1 MGVKTVAPLTNMGNW
16 RKPPLVGCFAMGL
29 LNREV
34 GEVEIIP
41 VAKGIVARWWIV
53 LIAAVLGTVAMWS
66 QESDL
71 STVPSN
77 TEVVRTYESRDET
90 ALLTLVGIDPATVSP
105 FPSFENQILQV
116 EQESMHKEIADKIGF
131 SVSVSV
137 TREEQRFS
145 LINTNQGDGLTKFT
159 FLSVG
164 TPKYTLYCSDASE
177 ERCNTALDEY
187 LLRLQEIRKQSII
200 SGLDRLQLLLE
211 SLPLNTQSNVEQI
224 AALKAAKLLINGEL
238 ALLSSTSTAVG
249 ATISS
254 VKYSTYA
261 FGFAG
266 GALVG
271 LLIALQLT
279 LIDKRVRSL
288 SQLSRNFDP
297 QTLLGLIT
305 HEPASVQNVA
315 AAIVSRARNMSSTSV
330 ALVPVD
336 EQTGVKDLISRI
348 NAVSSSMGV
357 SVTSLTAISSLSAK
371 DLVSCESAMLV
382 IATRGVSSTDDTVT
396 TWSVLEKANKSM
408 LGVLLADPTA

>member
-1 MGVKTVAPLTNMGNW
+1 
-16 RKPPLVGCFAMGL
+16 MGL

-261 FGFAG
+261 FGFTG

-336 EQTGVKDLISRI
+336 EQTDVKDLISRI

-382 IATRGVSSTDDTVT
+382 IATRGVSSTDDIVT

>member
-1 MGVKTVAPLTNMGNW
+1 
-16 RKPPLVGCFAMGL
+16 MGL

-336 EQTGVKDLISRI
+336 EQTDVKDLISRI

-382 IATRGVSSTDDTVT
+382 IATRGVSSTDDIVT
-396 TWSVLEKANKSM
+396 TWSVLAKANKSM

>member
-1 MGVKTVAPLTNMGNW
+1 MGVKTVAPLTNMGNR

-53 LIAAVLGTVAMWS
+53 LIAAVLGTVAMWL

-116 EQESMHKEIADKIGF
+116 EQESMHKEIANKIGF

-187 LLRLQEIRKQSII
+187 LLRLQEIRKQSIL

-261 FGFAG
+261 FGFTG

-288 SQLSRNFDP
+288 SQLTNRFES
-297 QTLLGLIT
+297 QSLLGLVT
-305 HEPASVQNVA
+305 QEPASVQNVA

-382 IATRGVSSTDDTVT
+382 IATRGVSSTDDIVT

>member
-1 MGVKTVAPLTNMGNW
+1 MGVKTVAPLTNMENR

-177 ERCNTALDEY
+177 ERCNTALDAY

-224 AALKAAKLLINGEL
+224 AALKAAKLLVNGEL

-336 EQTGVKDLISRI
+336 EQTDVKDLISRI

-371 DLVSCESAMLV
+371 DLVSCESAILV
-382 IATRGVSSTDDTVT
+382 IATRGVSSTDDIVT

>member
-1 MGVKTVAPLTNMGNW
+1 
-16 RKPPLVGCFAMGL
+16 MGL

-336 EQTGVKDLISRI
+336 EQTDVKDLISRI

>member
-1 MGVKTVAPLTNMGNW
+1 MGVKTVAPLTNMGNR
-16 RKPPLVGCFAMGL
+16 RKPSLVGCFVMGL

-41 VAKGIVARWWIV
+41 VARGIVSRWWIV
-53 LIAAVLGTVAMWS
+53 FIAALLGTVAMWS

-71 STVPSN
+71 ATTPASV
-77 TEVVRTYESRDET
+77 EVVRTYESRDET
-90 ALLTLVGIDPATVSP
+90 ALLSLVGIDPSTVSP
-105 FPSFENQILQV
+105 FPSFENQVIQV
-116 EQESMHKEIADKIGF
+116 QSQTMRDAITTKIGF
-131 SVSVSV
+131 SAAVSVS
-137 TREEQRFS
+137 RGEQRFS
-145 LINTNQGDGLTKFT
+145 LINSNEGDGKTKFT

-164 TPKYTLYCSDASE
+164 TPQYSFYCSDASE
-177 ERCNTALDEY
+177 DKCNTALDEY
-187 LLRLQEIRKQSII
+187 LLRLQEIRKQSIV

-211 SLPLNTQSNVEQI
+211 SLPINTQSNVEQI
-224 AALKAAKLLINGEL
+224 AALKAAKTLINGEL

-249 ATISS
+249 GTVSS
-254 VKYSTYA
+254 VKSSTYA

-288 SQLSRNFDP
+288 GQLSRNFDP

-315 AAIVSRARNMSSTSV
+315 AAIVARAHNMSSTSV

-336 EQTGVKDLISRI
+336 EQTDVKDLILRI
-348 NAVSSSMGV
+348 HAVTSSMGI
-357 SVTSLTAISSLSAK
+357 SITSLATISRLSAN

-382 IATRGVSSTDDTVT
+382 IASRGDSTTDDIVT

-408 LGVLLADPTA
+408 LGILLADPTA